1 MDRIIEPKIVTTR
14 IFTWKLRIEGKSRA
28 ERFKERSKHVSRGG
42 RSAAI
47 KLEKAEKQGR
57 QRVLNPEV
65 LSFQNGGPGQAPFPT
80 ERKLCK
86 PIINWHF
93 RAKRVGKERGLPFP
107 CL

>member
-57 QRVLNPEV
+57 RRQRALNPARSSLV
-65 LSFQNGGPGQAPFPT
+65 SKRGPRTDPFSNGTKAVQA
-80 ERKLCK
+80 
-86 PIINWHF
+86 NN
-93 RAKRVGKERGLPFP
+93 
-107 CL
+107 